1 MSHVRT
7 DEQAPAAA
15 SAGTPAPPAAPP
27 SRAAEQ
33 GRTHPRE
40 MAQRFLTLREGSIV
54 VVTLLAALYFTV
66 KTDRF
71 FTHANFITLL
81 PYFAPFAILA
91 AGEVMLM
98 VAGEIDLSIGSVY
111 LFAPFMFYEFNQAG
125 VGLVGC
131 LVLALLCCAAVGIVN
146 GVFTEIIGV
155 SSFITT
161 LGMLLGLG
169 GLTLIISHAQPVAM
183 PGAEVTTKTVNATHV
198 INGQTVTL
206 PEKVNEI
213 GSFAKIFGGG
223 TYSELIWA
231 LVIVIT
237 VQVVLNRTRWGM
249 YTIAVGGNKHGAAEA
264 GINVRLTVIR
274 NFVLCSLFAGLVGVL
289 EAVRASSVTP
299 DTAGA
304 SETMF
309 RAVSAAVIG
318 GTLLA
323 GGEGTAVGALIGA
336 LFLGILRDGLTLE
349 GVNADY
355 LDFILGVAILVAMGI
370 NVYVG
375 RVRKGSG
382 RA

>member
-1 MSHVRT
+1 VGKGSDGGARPPPPPPPPPPQPPP
-7 DEQAPAAA
+7 EP
-15 SAGTPAPPAAPP
+15 PPPAVRPGA
-27 SRAAEQ
+27 RA
-33 GRTHPRE
+33 
-40 MAQRFLTLREGSIV
+40 MLVRFLTLREGSIV
-54 VVTLLAALYFTV
+54 VVTVLAATYFAV
-66 KTDRF
+66 QNDRF
-71 FTHANFITLL
+71 FTTENFETLL

-91 AGEVMLM
+91 AGEVLLM

-125 VGLVGC
+125 VPLVGC
-131 LVLALLCCAAVGIVN
+131 LILALLCCAVVGIIN

-183 PGAEVTTKTVNATHV
+183 PGAEVTTKTVNVTHV
-198 INGQTVTL
+198 VNGQEITL

-213 GSFAKIFGGG
+213 GTFAKIFGGG
-223 TYSELIWA
+223 VYSELIWA
-231 LVIVIT
+231 LVIVVF
-237 VQVVLNRTRWGM
+237 VQVLLNLTRWGM

-274 NFVLCSLFAGLVGVL
+274 NFIVCSLFAGFVGVL
-289 EAVRASSVTP
+289 EAVRSSSVTP

-323 GGEGTAVGALIGA
+323 GGQGTAVGALIGA
-336 LFLGILRDGLTLE
+336 VFLGILRDGLTLE

-355 LDFILGVAILVAMGI
+355 LDFILGGAILGAMVV

-375 RVRKGSG
+375 RVRRGSG
-382 RA
+382 RG

>member
-1 MSHVRT
+1 M
-7 DEQAPAAA
+7 
-15 SAGTPAPPAAPP
+15 
-27 SRAAEQ
+27 
-33 GRTHPRE
+33 
-40 MAQRFLTLREGSIV
+40 RFLTLREGSII
-54 VVTLLAALYFTV
+54 VVTVIVAVYFTIV
-66 KTDRF
+66 NDRF

-91 AGEVMLM
+91 AGEVLLM

-111 LFAPFMFYEFNQAG
+111 LFAPFMFYEFNQWGFA
-125 VGLVGC
+125 LVPC
-131 LVLALLCCAAVGIVN
+131 LILALLCCLVVGLIN
-146 GVFTEIIGV
+146 GIFTEVIGV

-169 GLTLIISHAQPVAM
+169 GLTLVISHAAPVAM
-183 PGAEVTTKTVNATHV
+183 PGAEVTTKTVNVTHV
-198 INGQTVTL
+198 INGQTVVL
-206 PEKVNEI
+206 QEKVNEI
-213 GSFAKIFGGG
+213 GTFAKIFGGG

-231 LVIVIT
+231 LIIVGL
-237 VQVVLNRTRWGM
+237 VQVILSLTRWGM

-264 GINVRLTVIR
+264 GIRVRAVVMR
-274 NFVLCSLFAGLVGVL
+274 NFVICSLFAGLVGIL

-299 DTAGA
+299 DTSGA
-304 SETMF
+304 AETMF

-323 GGEGTAVGALIGA
+323 GGEGTAIGALFGA
-336 LFLGILRDGLTLE
+336 LFLGILRDGLTLQ

-355 LDFILGVAILVAMGI
+355 LDFSLGAAILIAMVI

-382 RA
+382 RAA

>member
-1 MSHVRT
+1 MR
-7 DEQAPAAA
+7 
-15 SAGTPAPPAAPP
+15 
-27 SRAAEQ
+27 
-33 GRTHPRE
+33 
-40 MAQRFLTLREGSIV
+40 RFLTLREGSIV
-54 VVTLLAALYFTV
+54 VVTILAALYFAV
-66 KTDRF
+66 KADRF

-91 AGEVMLM
+91 AGEVLLM
-98 VAGEIDLSIGSVY
+98 VAGEIDLSIGSVF

-125 VGLVGC
+125 LPLVVD
-131 LVLALLCCAAVGIVN
+131 LILALACCAIVGIIN

-161 LGMLLGLG
+161 LGMLLGLA

-183 PGAEVTTKTVNATHV
+183 PGAEVTSRTVNVTHV
-198 INGQTVTL
+198 VNGAQVTL

-213 GSFAKIFGGG
+213 GTFAKIFGGG
-223 TYSELIWA
+223 TYSQLIWA
-231 LVIVIT
+231 LAIVVG
-237 VQVVLNRTRWGM
+237 VQVLLTRTRWGM
-249 YTIAVGGNKHGAAEA
+249 YTIAVGGNKLGAREA

-274 NFVLCSLFAGLVGVL
+274 NFVMCSLFAGLVGIF
-289 EAVRASSVTP
+289 EAVRSSSVTP

-323 GGEGTAVGALIGA
+323 GGEGTAIGA
-336 LFLGILRDGLTLE
+336 LFGAIFLGILRDGLTLE

-355 LDFILGVAILVAMGI
+355 LDFILGVAILVAMVI
-370 NVYVG
+370 NIYVG

-382 RA
+382 RG

>member
-1 MSHVRT
+1 MT
-7 DEQAPAAA
+7 APA
-15 SAGTPAPPAAPP
+15 SAAAPP
-27 SRAAEQ
+27 DRGQMEPGA
-33 GRTHPRE
+33 GRPTARE
-40 MAQRFLTLREGSIV
+40 LMRRFLTLREGSII
-54 VVTLLAALYFTV
+54 VVTILAALYFSL

-91 AGEVMLM
+91 VGEVLLM

-125 VGLVGC
+125 LGLVLC
-131 LVLALLCCAAVGIVN
+131 LIGALVVSSIVGVIN
-146 GVFTEIIGV
+146 GVITEVFGV

-169 GLTLIISHAQPVAM
+169 GLTLIISHAAPVAM
-183 PGAEVTTKTVNATHV
+183 PGAEVTSHTINVTHV
-198 INGQTVTL
+198 VNGQTITL
-206 PEKVNEI
+206 PEQVNEV
-213 GSFAKIFGGG
+213 GKFASIFGAGK
-223 TYSELIWA
+223 YSELIWA
-231 LVIVIT
+231 LAIVAL
-237 VQVVLNRTRWGM
+237 VQVLLTRTRWGM

-264 GINVRLTVIR
+264 GVKVRAVVIR
-274 NFVLCSLFAGLVGVL
+274 NFIVCSVFAGFVGVL
-289 EAVRASSVTP
+289 EAMRSSSVTP

-323 GGEGTAVGALIGA
+323 GGEGTAIGALVGA

-355 LDFILGVAILVAMGI
+355 LDFILGVAILAAMVI

-375 RVRKGSG
+375 RVRRGSG
-382 RA
+382 V

>member
-1 MSHVRT
+1 MSDVQTGSGVPTR
-7 DEQAPAAA
+7 APAAQ
-15 SAGTPAPPAAPP
+15 PPPEHPPPAVRPGA
-27 SRAAEQ
+27 RAMLV
-33 GRTHPRE
+33 RL
-40 MAQRFLTLREGSIV
+40 LTMREGSIV
-54 VVTLLAALYFTV
+54 VVTVLAAMYFAV
-66 KTDRF
+66 QNDRF
-71 FTHANFITLL
+71 FTTENFETLL

-91 AGEVMLM
+91 AGEVLLM

-125 VGLVGC
+125 IPLVGC
-131 LVLALLCCAAVGIVN
+131 LVLALLCCAVVGIIN
-146 GVFTEIIGV
+146 GVFTEVIGV
-155 SSFITT
+155 SSFVTT

-183 PGAEVTTKTVNATHV
+183 PGAEVTTRTVNVTQV
-198 INGQTVTL
+198 VNGQEITL
-206 PEKVNEI
+206 PQKVNEI
-213 GSFAKIFGGG
+213 GTFAKIFGGG
-223 TYSELIWA
+223 VYSELIWA
-231 LVIVIT
+231 LVIVVF
-237 VQVVLNRTRWGM
+237 VQVLLNLTRWGM

-264 GINVRLTVIR
+264 GINVRMTVIR
-274 NFVLCSLFAGLVGVL
+274 NFVVCSLFAGFVGVL
-289 EAVRASSVTP
+289 EAVRSSSVTP

-323 GGEGTAVGALIGA
+323 GGQGTAVGALIGA

-355 LDFILGVAILVAMGI
+355 LDFILGGAILGAMVV

-375 RVRKGSG
+375 RVRRGSG
-382 RA
+382 RAA

>member
-1 MSHVRT
+1 VTAR
-7 DEQAPAAA
+7 AP
-15 SAGTPAPPAAPP
+15 TAAPP
-27 SRAAEQ
+27 EP
-33 GRTHPRE
+33 RTEAGTRRRGARE
-40 MAQRFLTLREGSIV
+40 LGLRFLTLREGSII
-54 VVTLLAALYFTV
+54 VVTVLAAIYFSL

-71 FTHANFITLL
+71 FSHANFVTLL

-91 AGEVMLM
+91 VGEVLLM

-125 VGLVGC
+125 LGLVAC
-131 LVLALLCCAAVGIVN
+131 LICALIVSCIVGVVN
-146 GVFTEIIGV
+146 GVITEVFGV

-169 GLTLIISHAQPVAM
+169 GLTLIISHAAPVAM
-183 PGAEVTTKTVNATHV
+183 PGAEVTSHTVNVTHV
-198 INGQTVTL
+198 VNGQKITL
-206 PEKVNEI
+206 PEQVNEV
-213 GSFAKIFGGG
+213 GTFAKIFGAG
-223 TYSELIWA
+223 TYSEFIWA
-231 LVIVIT
+231 LLAVGAI
-237 VQVVLNRTRWGM
+237 QVLLAATRWGM
-249 YTIAVGGNKHGAAEA
+249 YTVAVGGNKHGAAEA
-264 GINVRLTVIR
+264 GVKVRAVVIR
-274 NFVLCSLFAGLVGVL
+274 NFVVCSFLAGFVGIL
-289 EAVRASSVTP
+289 EANRASSVQP

-323 GGEGTAVGALIGA
+323 GGEGTAIGALFGA

-355 LDFILGVAILVAMGI
+355 LDFILGVGIIVAMII

-382 RA
+382 V

>member
-1 MSHVRT
+1 MSEVRT
-7 DEQAPAAA
+7 GGAP
-15 SAGTPAPPAAPP
+15 GGPPTAQLPTEAEAEP
-27 SRAAEQ
+27 RAARP
-33 GRTHPRE
+33 GARD
-40 MAQRFLTLREGSIV
+40 MARRFLTMREGSII

-71 FTHANFITLL
+71 FTHANFVTLL

-98 VAGEIDLSIGSVY
+98 VAAENDLSIGSVF
-111 LFAPFMFYEFNQAG
+111 LFAPFIFYELNQAG
-125 VGLVGC
+125 FPLIPC
-131 LVLALLCCAAVGIVN
+131 LLLALLASAVVGVIN
-146 GVFTEIIGV
+146 GVFTAVIGV

-161 LGMLLGLG
+161 LGMLLGLA

-183 PGAEVTTKTVNATHV
+183 PGAEVTTHTVNV
-198 INGQTVTL
+198 ERVVNGQTVVL

-213 GSFAKIFGGG
+213 GTFAKIFGGG
-223 TYSELIWA
+223 TYSQLIWA
-231 LVIVIT
+231 LIIVVG
-237 VQVVLNRTRWGM
+237 VQVVLTRTRWGI
-249 YTIAVGGNKHGAAEA
+249 YTIAVGGNKLAAAEA
-264 GINVRLTVIR
+264 GINVRMTVIR
-274 NFVLCSLFAGLVGVL
+274 NFIMCSVFAGFVGIL
-289 EAVRASSVTP
+289 EAVRTSSATP

-318 GTLLA
+318 GTLLI
-323 GGEGTAVGALIGA
+323 GGQGTAIGALIGA

-355 LDFILGVAILVAMGI
+355 LDFILGLAILGAMVI
-370 NVYVG
+370 NVYIG
-375 RVRKGSG
+375 RVRRGSG

>member
-1 MSHVRT
+1 M
-7 DEQAPAAA
+7 
-15 SAGTPAPPAAPP
+15 
-27 SRAAEQ
+27 
-33 GRTHPRE
+33 
-40 MAQRFLTLREGSIV
+40 RFLTLREGSII
-54 VVTLLAALYFTV
+54 VVTVIVAVYFTIV
-66 KTDRF
+66 NDRF

-91 AGEVMLM
+91 AGEVLLM

-111 LFAPFMFYEFNQAG
+111 LFAPFMFYEFNQWGFA
-125 VGLVGC
+125 LVPC
-131 LVLALLCCAAVGIVN
+131 LILALLCCLVVGLIN
-146 GVFTEIIGV
+146 GIFTEVIGV

-169 GLTLIISHAQPVAM
+169 GLTLVISHAAPVAM
-183 PGAEVTTKTVNATHV
+183 PGAEVTTKTVNVTHV
-198 INGQTVTL
+198 INGQTVVL
-206 PEKVNEI
+206 QEKVNEI
-213 GSFAKIFGGG
+213 GTFAKIFGGG

-231 LVIVIT
+231 LIIVGL
-237 VQVVLNRTRWGM
+237 VQVILSLTRWGM

-264 GINVRLTVIR
+264 GIRVRAVVMR
-274 NFVLCSLFAGLVGVL
+274 NFVICSLFAGLVGIL

-299 DTAGA
+299 DTSGA
-304 SETMF
+304 AETMF

-323 GGEGTAVGALIGA
+323 GGEGTAIGALFGA
-336 LFLGILRDGLTLE
+336 LFLGILRDGLTLQ

-355 LDFILGVAILVAMGI
+355 LDFILGAAILIAMVI

-382 RA
+382 RAA